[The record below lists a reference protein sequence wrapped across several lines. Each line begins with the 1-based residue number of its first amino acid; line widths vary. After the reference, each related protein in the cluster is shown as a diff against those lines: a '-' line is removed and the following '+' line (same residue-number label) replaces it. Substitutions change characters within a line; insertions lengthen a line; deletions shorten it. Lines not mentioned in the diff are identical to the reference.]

1 MADNEKNIR
10 TEEEKELIINARKP
24 VGELGDKLLDR
35 MNESHESLAQW
46 GVSHLDISKDDVIL
60 DIGCG
65 GGVNVERFLSMTE
78 NKVYGLDYSEI
89 AVEKSTKLNQDAID
103 EGRCEVIQ
111 GSVSELP
118 FEDKTFDIVTGFETV
133 YFWPDFVNDCKEVR
147 RVLKDDGIMFIC
159 NEAIPDEED
168 ERQKE
173 LIDLLDMK
181 IFSEDEFDEYLRE
194 AGFSDI
200 ICFSKSG
207 PDSVNRELVTGWLCV
222 IARK

>member
-10 TEEEKELIINARKP
+10 SEEEKELIINARKP

-65 GGVNVERFLSMTE
+65 GGVNVERFLQMTE

-89 AVEKSTKLNQDAID
+89 AVEKSAKLNQDAID

-118 FEDKTFDIVTGFETV
+118 FEDNTFDIVTGFETV

-159 NEAIPDEED
+159 NEAIPNEED

-207 PDSVNRELVTGWLCV
+207 PDSVDRELVTGWLCV

>member
-10 TEEEKELIINARKP
+10 SEEEKELIINARKP

-65 GGVNVERFLSMTE
+65 GGVNVERFLQMTE
-78 NKVYGLDYSEI
+78 NKVYGLDYSGI

-118 FEDKTFDIVTGFETV
+118 FEDNTFDIVTGFETV

-207 PDSVNRELVTGWLCV
+207 PDSLNRELVTGWLCV

>member
-10 TEEEKELIINARKP
+10 SEEEKELIINARKP
-24 VGELGDKLLDR
+24 IGELGDKLLDR

-65 GGVNVERFLSMTE
+65 GGVNVERFLQMTE

-118 FEDKTFDIVTGFETV
+118 FEDNTFDIVTGFETV

-207 PDSVNRELVTGWLCV
+207 PDSVDRELVTGWLCV

>member
-78 NKVYGLDYSEI
+78 NMVYGLDYSEI

>member
-10 TEEEKELIINARKP
+10 SEEEKELIINARKP

-65 GGVNVERFLSMTE
+65 GGVNVERFLQMTE

-118 FEDKTFDIVTGFETV
+118 FEDNTFDIVTGFETV

-159 NEAIPDEED
+159 NEAIPNEED

-207 PDSVNRELVTGWLCV
+207 PDSVDRELVTGWLGV